1 MIMNRLEK
9 LVVNSPLRS
18 FYLSRI
24 SLPYLLRQVKLP
36 PQPTCLEI
44 GCGIGHGA
52 ATLQRRLKCRNFLA
66 LDYDPKQI
74 RIARDRF
81 GYMSGLNYILGSADT
96 LPVKNDFFDAVFD
109 MGILH
114 HIEAWGMAVE
124 EIYRALKPGGVFIF
138 EDIFRPLVDSF
149 LFAPFDH
156 PEKAKFS
163 DQEFIDTLE
172 KTGFTLTKRL
182 QIAKHYILGVAQKKE
197 G

>member
-9 LVVNSPLRS
+9 LVVNSPFRA
-18 FYLSRI
+18 FYLNRI

-44 GCGIGHGA
+44 GCGVGHAA
-52 ATLQRRLKCRNFLA
+52 ATLQRRLNCRNFVA

-74 RIARDRF
+74 RIARDR
-81 GYMSGLNYILGSADT
+81 SSHLRGLNFILGSADT
-96 LPVKNDFFDAVFD
+96 LPVKNDYFDAVFD

-114 HIEAWGMAVE
+114 HIEQWRQAVE

-138 EDIFRPLVDSF
+138 EDIFRPLVDNF

-156 PEKAKFS
+156 PEKGKFS
-163 DQEFIDTLE
+163 DQEFINTLE
-172 KTGFTLTKRL
+172 QTGFTLTKRF
-182 QIAKHYILGVAQKKE
+182 QIARHYIIGVALK
-197 G
+197 